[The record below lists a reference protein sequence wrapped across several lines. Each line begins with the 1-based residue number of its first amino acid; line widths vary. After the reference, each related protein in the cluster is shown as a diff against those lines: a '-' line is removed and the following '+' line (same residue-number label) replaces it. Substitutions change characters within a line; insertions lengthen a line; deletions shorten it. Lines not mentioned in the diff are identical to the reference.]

1 MSFFKDFK
9 AFISRGNVV
18 DMAVGVVVGGAFG
31 KIVSSLVADLI
42 TPLISL
48 LTKGVTLSEAYVC
61 LNPNA
66 VADTVFA
73 YSDFPT
79 VAAAQAAGY
88 ATLNYGAFIQTIVD
102 FLLIALS
109 IFCVIRVIAKSR
121 EKLESLKKKEEA
133 AAPVEAPAEPAAP
146 VETAED
152 ILRDIRTMLAEGKSD
167 K

>member
-9 AFISRGNVV
+9 AFVSRGNVV

-31 KIVSSLVADLI
+31 KIVSSLVADII

-48 LTKGVTLSEAYVC
+48 LTGGATLAESYVC
-61 LNPNA
+61 LN
-66 VADTVFA
+66 ADEAFSYA
-73 YSDFPT
+73 SFPT
-79 VAAAQAAGY
+79 VALANEAGY
-88 ATLNYGAFIQTIVD
+88 ATLNYGIFVQTIID

-109 IFCVIRVIAKSR
+109 IFCVIRIITKSR
-121 EKLESLKKKEEA
+121 EKLEAKKKAEETAAAAEA
-133 AAPVEAPAEPAAP
+133 AAAAPAEP

-152 ILRDIRTMLAEGKSD
+152 ILRDIRTMLEK